1 MTSRSVHP
9 APVRTLISPARSS
22 DDPSAAV
29 AADRTSRVQQWG
41 QSMQL
46 YGHQGPRPTSSESC
60 RPGPAVKSIRI
71 CGPGRR
77 KPSTPGI
84 SQSAEVSSKP

>member
-29 AADRTSRVQQWG
+29 AAENLAGSAAGSVDAVVRAPRTED
-41 QSMQL
+41 
-46 YGHQGPRPTSSESC
+46 TSSESC